1 MNLLRIVE
9 SFDSYSVLDFAII
22 LFHVSFLKAI
32 QAAGKTTDIRKMM
45 NTFILQMGYPVVT
58 ITKSITK
65 PDTYVASQS
74 RFLYYQPPTKRKRSV
89 QSPYK

>member
-58 ITKSITK
+58 ITKSSK
-65 PDTYVASQS
+65 LNTYVASQS
-74 RFLYYQPPTKRKRSV
+74 RFLYYQPPTTRKRSV
-89 QSPYK
+89 ESPYK